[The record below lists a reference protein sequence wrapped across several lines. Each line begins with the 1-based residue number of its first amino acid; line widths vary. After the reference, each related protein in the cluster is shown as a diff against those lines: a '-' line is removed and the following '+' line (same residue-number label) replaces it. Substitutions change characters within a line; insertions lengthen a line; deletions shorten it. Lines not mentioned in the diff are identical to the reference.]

1 MSGLLGYVTSV
12 GGFALLSLLG
22 VAWMGTRPRST
33 AARRAVAAIVI
44 AYAAASIRMVPWLL
58 SRPLVYG
65 FHEFRAADA
74 PVGSAAIVLLGGG
87 TFTIHGPFQRLSFLD
102 LDSAARVLEAAHVY
116 RMFDTAWIISS
127 GGASAGF
134 ELEPS
139 AATMRD
145 ALVRLGIP
153 ANRIVLEST
162 STSTRD
168 EAVLV
173 APILQTLH
181 ADHVVLVTTDIHMR
195 RALAAFRAAGVDAL
209 PAFSQDP
216 LKSQSRL
223 RSIMPTTEGLQFT
236 RDVTHEY
243 AGLLEYVMHG
253 WLRF

>member
-1 MSGLLGYVTSV
+1 MSGLLGYVASV
-12 GGFALLSLLG
+12 GGFAVLSLLG
-22 VAWMGTRPRST
+22 VVWMRTRPRST
-33 AARRAVAAIVI
+33 AARRAVAVIVF
-44 AYAAASIRMVPWLL
+44 AYAAASIRVVPWLL

-74 PVGSAAIVLLGGG
+74 PVGSAAIVLLGAG

-102 LDSAARVLEAAHVY
+102 LESAARVLEAAHVY
-116 RMFDTAWIISS
+116 RMFDAAWIITS
-127 GGASAGF
+127 GGPPAGF
-134 ELEPS
+134 DLDPS

-162 STSTRD
+162 STNTRD

-181 ADHVVLVTTDIHMR
+181 PDHVILVTTDIHMR
-195 RALAAFRAAGVDAL
+195 RALAAFRAAKVDAV
-209 PAFSQDP
+209 PAFSRDP

-223 RSIMPTTEGLQFT
+223 RSVMPTTEGLQFT
-236 RDVTHEY
+236 RDVAHEY
-243 AGLLEYVMHG
+243 VGLLAYAVRG